1 MYNAYVE
8 KMFNE
13 NAKSYRGVALML
25 KQQEELR
32 MDKTKCIPK
41 NWGVVKLGEICEIT
55 MGQSPPSESYNM
67 EGKGMPFL
75 QGKQEFGSNHPVN
88 VKYTT
93 KPLKIAFENSIL
105 ISVRAPVG
113 DVNIADKTYCIGR
126 GLASLRA
133 KKGIIALF
141 LYYLMAFQKSDV
153 EAIGEGS
160 TFQAITKSQ
169 IFNFKVLVPPV
180 SEQRKIAEVLETID
194 NAIEK
199 TDAIIEKYKRI
210 KQGLMQD
217 LLTKGVVSE
226 GEGESEK
233 WRLRNENI
241 DKFKDSPLGRIPE
254 EWEVVDV
261 YGHVNLINGGT
272 PSTARPEFWN
282 GSIPWLSVEDFN
294 IGKRWVLSSSKYITE
309 LGLKRSATTL
319 VKKGMLIISARGTVG
334 VLAQLGAD
342 MAFNQSCYG
351 LDAKDKMKLSN
362 DFLYYALKHFIT
374 SFLSLAYG
382 NVFNTITRETFK
394 KVLIPLPPLPEQQ
407 RIASILS
414 QIDEVIEKEQAYKE
428 KLERIKK
435 GLMEDLLT
443 GKVRVNHLIEEEE
456 K

>member
-1 MYNAYVE
+1 
-8 KMFNE
+8 MFNE
-13 NAKSYRGVALML
+13 NAKPYRGVALMF

-32 MDKTKCIPK
+32 MDKTKCILK
-41 NWGVVKLGEICEIT
+41 NWGVVKLGEKCEIT
-55 MGQSPPSESYNM
+55 MGQSPPSESYNT

-105 ISVRAPVG
+105 ISVRTPVG

-169 IFNFKVLVPPV
+169 IFNFKVLLPPLP
-180 SEQRKIAEVLETID
+180 EQRKIAEILETID

-217 LLTKGVVSE
+217 LLTKGVVCE
-226 GEGESEK
+226 GEGESER

-241 DKFKDSPLGRIPE
+241 DKFKDSPLGKIPE

-272 PSTARPEFWN
+272 PSTERPEFWN

-294 IGKRWVLSSSKYITE
+294 IGKRWVFSSSKYITE
-309 LGLKRSATTL
+309 LGLKQSATKL
-319 VKKGMLIISARGTVG
+319 LKKGMLIISARGTVG

-394 KVLIPLPPLPEQQ
+394 EILIPLPPPPEQQ

-414 QIDEVIEKEQAYKE
+414 QIDEAIEKEQAYKE

-443 GKVRVNHLIEEEE
+443 GKVRINHLIEEEE
-456 K
+456 I

>member
-1 MYNAYVE
+1 MTV
-8 KMFNE
+8 K
-13 NAKSYRGVALML
+13 V
-25 KQQEELR
+25 
-32 MDKTKCIPK
+32 DKRKLPEGWK
-41 NWGVVKLGEICEIT
+41 WVKLGEVLAYEQPNKYIVKDEQYDKRHGIPVLT
-55 MGQSPPSESYNM
+55 PGKTFILGFTQEHQGIYNNIPVIIFDDFTTESRY
-67 EGKGMPFL
+67 
-75 QGKQEFGSNHPVN
+75 
-88 VKYTT
+88 
-93 KPLKIAFENSIL
+93 IAFPFKLKSSAVKIL
-105 ISVRAPVG
+105 KSKCNF
-113 DVNIADKTYCIGR
+113 VN
-126 GLASLRA
+126 
-133 KKGIIALF
+133 
-141 LYYLMAFQKSDV
+141 LYYVYNSMQLL
-153 EAIGEGS
+153 
-160 TFQAITKSQ
+160 
-169 IFNFKVLVPPV
+169 NFKPGSEHKRFWISEYSKFLIPLPPLP
-180 SEQRKIAEVLETID
+180 EQRKIAEILETID

-217 LLTKGVVSE
+217 LLTKGVVNE
-226 GEGESEK
+226 GEGESER
-233 WRLRNENI
+233 WRLRDENI

-272 PSTARPEFWN
+272 PSTERPEFWN

-294 IGKRWVLSSSKYITE
+294 IGKRWVFSSSKYITE
-309 LGLKRSATTL
+309 LGLKQSATKL
-319 VKKGMLIISARGTVG
+319 LKKGMLIISARGTVG

-394 KVLIPLPPLPEQQ
+394 EILIPLPPLPEQQ

>member
-1 MYNAYVE
+1 
-8 KMFNE
+8 MF
-13 NAKSYRGVALML
+13 

-41 NWGVVKLGEICEIT
+41 NWGVVKLGEKCEIT
-55 MGQSPPSESYNM
+55 MGQSPPSESYNT

-169 IFNFKVLVPPV
+169 IFNFKVLLPPLP
-180 SEQRKIAEVLETID
+180 EQRKIAEILETID

-217 LLTKGVVSE
+217 LLTKGVVCE
-226 GEGESEK
+226 GEGESER

-241 DKFKDSPLGRIPE
+241 DKFKDSPLGKIPE

-272 PSTARPEFWN
+272 PSTEGPSFGME
-282 GSIPWLSVEDFN
+282 V
-294 IGKRWVLSSSKYITE
+294 Y
-309 LGLKRSATTL
+309 LGYL
-319 VKKGMLIISARGTVG
+319 
-334 VLAQLGAD
+334 
-342 MAFNQSCYG
+342 
-351 LDAKDKMKLSN
+351 
-362 DFLYYALKHFIT
+362 
-374 SFLSLAYG
+374 
-382 NVFNTITRETFK
+382 
-394 KVLIPLPPLPEQQ
+394 
-407 RIASILS
+407 
-414 QIDEVIEKEQAYKE
+414 
-428 KLERIKK
+428 
-435 GLMEDLLT
+435 
-443 GKVRVNHLIEEEE
+443 
-456 K
+456 